1 MSVFPW
7 ERTEGEGPARGRA
20 TSGQSL
26 APPAGARIKLGQLP
40 ASQPCDP
47 NCLPRASPAARAAT
61 ASSPH
66 RPPCVRESVC
76 RRARASRG
84 DAEGGQESGAEQED
98 AAVNRQ
104 SRGGRRVRARSRPSP
119 PPVPVG
125 DPAHSGCAVTRRWPP
140 DGPRGS
146 QRPPGSRM
154 QPPLSLL
161 TAGLPLTST
170 GRPPSSRPLPWG
182 GPRSLHP
189 PWAPFSSPRKK
200 EFPDRS
206 FRQGDV
212 SWSSRVQPKNLPDLM
227 HLDAEALGTSLSWLC
242 PPASWN
248 SSA

>member
-7 ERTEGEGPARGRA
+7 ERTEGEGPARGQA

-26 APPAGARIKLGQLP
+26 APPARARIKLGQLP
-40 ASQPCDP
+40 ASQLCDP

-98 AAVNRQ
+98 AAVNAAAAAPQRTD
-104 SRGGRRVRARSRPSP
+104 RAAGAGASSWPSP

-161 TAGLPLTST
+161 TAGLPLAST

-182 GPRSLHP
+182 GRGRCVVFTPRGPH
-189 PWAPFSSPRKK
+189 SPRPGK
-200 EFPDRS
+200 RS
-206 FRQGDV
+206 FLTVPSD
-212 SWSSRVQPKNLPDLM
+212 RV
-227 HLDAEALGTSLSWLC
+227 T
-242 PPASWN
+242 
-248 SSA
+248 

>member
-1 MSVFPW
+1 MT
-7 ERTEGEGPARGRA
+7 RTASPGPRPQPGRQQHPPRTALRACASPCADARGRPGE
-20 TSGQSL
+20 TRRE
-26 APPAGARIKLGQLP
+26 AGERGGAGRRRRERRG
-40 ASQPCDP
+40 
-47 NCLPRASPAARAAT
+47 RRPAA
-61 ASSPH
+61 
-66 RPPCVRESVC
+66 
-76 RRARASRG
+76 
-84 DAEGGQESGAEQED
+84 D
-98 AAVNRQ
+98 RQ

-161 TAGLPLTST
+161 TAGLPLAST
-170 GRPPSSRPLPWG
+170 GRPPSSRPVPWG
-182 GPRSLHP
+182 GPRTMCSLHP

-206 FRQGDV
+206 FRQRDV
-212 SWSSRVQPKNLPDLM
+212 SWSSRVQPKNLPDLI